1 MSYVILTYNTLGRS
15 SKVFSVLMKVKKKGS
30 AICGRLQGERTGA
43 VQLLLIHV

>member
-1 MSYVILTYNTLGRS
+1 MILTYNTLGRS

-30 AICGRLQGERTGA
+30 AICGERIGA